1 MCLHTSSVSRPH
13 TNYCPLSLTLHRYDL
28 HEWLFT
34 LHNALEAF
42 QKRQLRAKARETQRQ
57 RASSTSSS
65 SHGTTSTGSTP
76 QLTPMRRAPP
86 PPPGTSNKPPRRPS
100 RPAPP
105 APGVQRRS
113 REEPT
118 NGATAIGRE
127 GESPPPAYTSDN
139 STPLSSQEP
148 VATVVNLTGLE
159 SAQHPIMDLDLS
171 QTEEA
176 PPAPAHIRA
185 ASDTLVMMHETSYSM
200 PDITAKHGDSSSQD
214 EESQEE
220 HPKPKPLTCMD
231 SPSTRHTRHLSL
243 TIGPDG
249 TKPTRK
255 KRSTKGSLKLRSR
268 SPPNSPPPPPPPEC
282 APTDSSSQDL
292 PAQDPS
298 PGQTSPVQTSPVLT
312 SQTSNASLGFSD
324 VMNTISNIDQ
334 QLDHMARSPPVAPH
348 PQHSSSPTNDDHTTS
363 KPSFSP
369 VMAYREDGDFLIPP
383 PQLNEAGQL
392 VTAEDPERAMVT
404 ESAITKHIPPP
415 HEFDNR
421 DSAEPVDR
429 ELTPPKAQG
438 ERASEED
445 TSQQGADKPPQNN
458 RDLKQKP
465 AKSAGKN
472 HRVMFKEEVEDIP
485 PLYDPAQ
492 DSSLDAHRDQYEP
505 RVDKEI
511 PSTVAELK
519 KMLFGAKS
527 TDEVAKYTKEGPLS
541 PRYTHPLN
549 VSFGAEFHRD
559 TSLSPSTTKEDIGP
573 NPRAVNDKEGGGE
586 DEEDGPY
593 DTPWDQKPISKYSV
607 VGRRSRDSLTS
618 PIGERVQFGEVSTH
632 EAPTPG
638 NTELRNVHSL
648 ERPSK
653 HTKHD
658 GKHSLLESI
667 SDTLQVQSKYG
678 SDSFLNGVS
687 STPQANGSPKQ
698 PISPQQLNSS
708 AREPKSSPYNS
719 PQQGRKAPRSTRG
732 ELEKIKAEHRR
743 ELQSSPHS
751 SPQKVVPAPK
761 PARQAG
767 FSPKPALSASWD
779 GNLRST
785 QVMYDANTQ
794 AHILRS
800 LV

>member
-176 PPAPAHIRA
+176 QPAPAHIRA

-492 DSSLDAHRDQYEP
+492 DSSLDAHRGQYEP

-667 SDTLQVQSKYG
+667 SDTLQVQSKCG

>member
-13 TNYCPLSLTLHRYDL
+13 TNYCPFSLTLHRYDL

-118 NGATAIGRE
+118 NGATAIGRK